1 MTAKRAKSTTTT
13 RKPKAKAASA
23 APMKRVQVR
32 KKTAIV
38 PARPIAKAPAKRAAK
53 TAAKAG
59 HKQVRKPSPV
69 AAGRKAK
76 AR

>member
-1 MTAKRAKSTTTT
+1 LDLCATGQKLKNR
-13 RKPKAKAASA
+13 
-23 APMKRVQVR
+23 
-32 KKTAIV
+32 
-38 PARPIAKAPAKRAAK
+38 KAPRPAAK